1 MPMHYRVAFQR
12 DLKFLHKLK
21 DIIKDCEIK
30 INITKQEKE
39 SKEHLISNKMC

>member
-39 SKEHLISNKMC
+39 SKEHI